1 LLAFLV
7 ITLLGVSYVSA
18 NYVGLTDRLSDR
30 TYTVEVE
37 LTESGGLFE
46 NAEVTYR
53 GVTVGEV
60 HELRLTA
67 DGVRAV
73 LELDRDTPV
82 PSDAVAV
89 VEERS
94 AVGEQFVD
102 LQPDRRGGPYLE
114 DGSVIPRNRTKLP
127 ITATQLLL
135 NLDKLV
141 NSVDKDDLTT
151 VISELDAAFSGTG
164 PALQALIDNGNAFVG
179 AATENLGPTTRLIE
193 DGRV

>member
-1 LLAFLV
+1 
-7 ITLLGVSYVSA
+7 
-18 NYVGLTDRLSDR
+18 
-30 TYTVEVE
+30 
-37 LTESGGLFE
+37 
-46 NAEVTYR
+46 
-53 GVTVGEV
+53 
-60 HELRLTA
+60 
-67 DGVRAV
+67 
-73 LELDRDTPV
+73 
-82 PSDAVAV
+82 
-89 VEERS
+89 
-94 AVGEQFVD
+94 VD

-193 DGRV
+193 DGRVVLDTQLDSADSIRTFTSRLASLTAQLNESDPD